1 MSNDHGPGDQQPAG
15 DRRAP
20 TGGEKWREDFPF
32 TAAGEDEVTRREFV
46 RYLTLGSAGA
56 ALGSLGLAAM
66 TQFRVPAER
75 VPTQIVAV
83 DDIPIAGT
91 YLFRYPTEDDPA
103 IIIRPTEDE
112 LLAYSQ
118 RCTHLACVVY
128 YEHDESRLRCPCH
141 HGVFDAT
148 DGRNLEG
155 PPPRPLNRIDIEIR
169 DGIVWALGGG
179 GH

>member
-1 MSNDHGPGDQQPAG
+1 MSTAHGSNGREPPTDPHGPSSP
-15 DRRAP
+15 
-20 TGGEKWREDFPF
+20 EKWREDFPF
-32 TAAGEDEVTRREFV
+32 TSAGEEEVTRREFV

-66 TQFRVPAER
+66 TQARVPAER
-75 VPTQIVAV
+75 VPTEIVAV
-83 DDIPIAGT
+83 DDIPVAGT
-91 YLFRYPTEDDPA
+91 HLFRYPTEDDPA

-141 HGVFDAT
+141 HGVFDAA
-148 DGRNLEG
+148 DGRNVEG
-155 PPPRPLNRIDIEIR
+155 PPPRPLNRIDIEVR
-169 DGIVWALGGG
+169 DGVVWAVGGG

>member
-1 MSNDHGPGDQQPAG
+1 MSNDHGGGGPQPPADRPAG
-15 DRRAP
+15 R
-20 TGGEKWREDFPF
+20 EKWREDFPF

-56 ALGSLGLAAM
+56 ALGSLALAAM
-66 TQFRVPAER
+66 TQARVPAER
-75 VPTQIVAV
+75 IPTAIVAV
-83 DDIPIAGT
+83 DDVPVAGS
-91 YLFRYPTEDDPA
+91 YLFRYPTDDDPA

-128 YEHDESRLRCPCH
+128 YEHDESKLRCPCH
-141 HGVFDAT
+141 HGVFDAA
-148 DGRNLEG
+148 DGRNVAG
-155 PPPRPLNRIDIEIR
+155 PPPRPLNRIDIEVR
-169 DGIVWALGGG
+169 DGVIWAVGGG

>member
-1 MSNDHGPGDQQPAG
+1 MSNDHGSSEHEASAE
-15 DRRAP
+15 RRGS

-46 RYLTLGSAGA
+46 RYLTVASAGA

-66 TQFRVPAER
+66 TQTRVPAER
-75 VPTQIVAV
+75 VPTPIVNVA
-83 DDIPIAGT
+83 DIPVAGT

-118 RCTHLACVVY
+118 RCTHLACAVY
-128 YEHDESRLRCPCH
+128 YEHDEEELICPCH
-141 HGVFDAT
+141 GGHFDAS
-148 DGRNLEG
+148 DGRNVTG
-155 PPPRPLNRIDIEIR
+155 PPQRPLNSIDIEIR
-169 DGIVWALGGG
+169 DGVVWAIGGG